1 MVEVRQAF
9 IAACVNATTHNGFDG
24 CFIDSAG
31 YARGPPYPGANAKTE
46 LNFAK
51 KCNASIA
58 AIKALGSGTV
68 SLLAELQAA
77 VGSSKLI
84 IAKDSFGGG
93 SEKYVNSIFPMD
105 TFCSCYRF

>member
-31 YARGPPYPGANAKTE
+31 YARGPPYPGANTKTQ